1 MSILIGL
8 YMWNVFFVSYVVYSV
23 ERVAGTCMLYSDVIW
38 MTAVTITNL
47 GYGEF
52 TPSSFIS
59 RIIISILSVFGI
71 IQTALIVQVVQN
83 YLKIPSDEQR
93 ILNFI
98 ERTRL
103 LQLRQ
108 QAAARLIQ
116 CAWRRYKY
124 GRAGIEKIVAVS
136 LKLSLDG
143 HMNEIIKL
151 ITYCTW
157 LELLRILFLKIEA

>member
-124 GRAGIEKIVAVS
+124 GRAGIEKNSSGFSKVVTRWSYERNNQAHNV
-136 LKLSLDG
+136 LYLA
-143 HMNEIIKL
+143 
-151 ITYCTW
+151 
-157 LELLRILFLKIEA
+157 RIASNFISQD